1 VEGSRLLGGILRI
14 VHDVIVWRRLCDK
27 IFIGGDVNDGGEQL
41 LVGRG

>member
-1 VEGSRLLGGILRI
+1 VEGSRLLGGTLRI
-14 VHDVIVWRRLCDK
+14 VHDVIVWRRLCDQ